1 MILMFFMRDRSCLL
15 FFFFAYTNVFSSVKW
30 LILNNSKSFLKLIQ
44 EKIYFSLRPLVN
56 RFGGG
61 GGVE

>member
-15 FFFFAYTNVFSSVKW
+15 FFFAYTNVFSSVKW

-61 GGVE
+61 VE